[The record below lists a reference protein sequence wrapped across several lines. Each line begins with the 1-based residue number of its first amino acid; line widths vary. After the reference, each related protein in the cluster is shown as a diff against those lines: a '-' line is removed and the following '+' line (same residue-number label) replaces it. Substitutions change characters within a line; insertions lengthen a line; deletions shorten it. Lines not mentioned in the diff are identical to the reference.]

1 MWTFFLLSLF
11 YLLLSNAF
19 TDAAQSQ
26 DASIIPS
33 HHPPPVPDTDRYHSA
48 MLGRIEASIMG
59 ESALIDRATGRVFW
73 EGGSSLTLYES
84 LVPRFETFGVE
95 HAVATLL
102 SVILL
107 FGMVGLLVAWIRQI
121 TQGSD
126 FPLDLPHPLV
136 ASILWNVLVWTPKVE
151 SKWLLIA
158 VMVVSFLESYNCP
171 TRRFLTNAISSSSD
185 LEAYVDNL
193 RAENPIVTWKV
204 KCFHHERR
212 KITSVDSLIQWF
224 RFRPVSNSTHQS
236 SGDMMAAPIKSAPI
250 WLLTKKVVTHQA
262 SAMYKYQR

>member
-1 MWTFFLLSLF
+1 MWAFFFVSLV

-26 DASIIPS
+26 DASIIS
-33 HHPPPVPDTDRYHSA
+33 NHRPPPVPDTDAYHSA

-59 ESALIDRATGRVFW
+59 ESALIDRETGRVFW

-121 TQGSD
+121 TKGSD
-126 FPLDLPHPLV
+126 FPLDTPHPIL
-136 ASILWNVLVWTPKVE
+136 ASILWSVLVWTPKVE
-151 SKWLLIA
+151 SKWLLITA
-158 VMVVSFLESYNCP
+158 IVIYFLESYNCP

-185 LEAYVDNL
+185 LEAYVDSL
-193 RAENPIVTWKV
+193 RLENPIVTWKV
-204 KCFHHERR
+204 KCFHYERR
-212 KITSVDSLIQWF
+212 KIASLDSLIQSL
-224 RFRPVSNSTHQS
+224 RFRPVSNSSQQS
-236 SGDMMAAPIKSAPI
+236 SGDIMAPPIKSAPL